1 MADLSFIHYAFII
14 SKLQIHQINGCKINL
29 VIDLAEDMKLL
40 SFQVV
45 MLFSIYLM
53 LLSKQR
59 EKNCQNVACDQ
70 NHNEVP
76 LHASQDGCYPKV
88 YKQ

>member
-45 MLFSIYLM
+45 MLFSM
-53 LLSKQR
+53 
-59 EKNCQNVACDQ
+59 
-70 NHNEVP
+70 
-76 LHASQDGCYPKV
+76 
-88 YKQ
+88 